1 MAKSGQSSKSPDC
14 MCLTISAIRLGNVLD
29 IVKVL
34 KFAFLR
40 NDTFP
45 RAVVK
50 IRQREKTS
58 RPRLYR
64 EGPAAK
70 RWEGL
75 VFSTAGFSLKLAQVY
90 RCGWISVHLRCVG
103 HCQVTG
109 GVVE

>member
-1 MAKSGQSSKSPDC
+1 MAKNGQSSKLLEC
-14 MCLTISAIRLGNVLD
+14 IHLIINTIHLSSMLD

-34 KFAFLR
+34 KSAFLR

-45 RAVVK
+45 RRMPLK

-75 VFSTAGFSLKLAQVY
+75 VFSTAGFSL
-90 RCGWISVHLRCVG
+90 
-103 HCQVTG
+103 
-109 GVVE
+109 E